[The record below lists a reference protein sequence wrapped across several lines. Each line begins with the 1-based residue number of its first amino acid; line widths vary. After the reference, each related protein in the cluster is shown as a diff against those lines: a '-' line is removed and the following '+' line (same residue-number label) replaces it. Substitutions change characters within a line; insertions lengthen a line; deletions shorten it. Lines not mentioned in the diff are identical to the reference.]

1 MIIDYYKN
9 VKARYV
15 FRLVV
20 VAFVA
25 QLLAEHPAL

>member
-20 VAFVA
+20 AFVA
-25 QLLAEHPAL
+25 QLGEQPAL